1 MSRIPPVDPTSTAD
15 KARKLLAGVEKTLG
29 AIPNLYRVVAQS
41 PSALE
46 GVLGLT
52 GALARG
58 RLGPRLREQIALAVA
73 EANSCEYCLAAHSYI
88 GKRAGLSDEETL
100 ESRQGRSSEEK
111 TAALLELA
119 LELVA
124 ARGRLAESVVNGYR
138 ARGLT
143 DPEIAE
149 VVAHVALNVFTNYF
163 NLTSGTEVDFP
174 AVPALEAVS

>member
-1 MSRIPPVDPTSTAD
+1 MQTIPAVSREDAGP
-15 KARKLLAGVEKTLG
+15 KARQL
-29 AIPNLYRVVAQS
+29 
-41 PSALE
+41 LE
-46 GVLGLT
+46 GVQKSLGVIPNMMATMAVSPAVLDGYLALNAALSRGTLT
-52 GALARG
+52 ARQ
-58 RLGPRLREQIALAVA
+58 REQIALAVA
-73 EANSCEYCLAAHSYI
+73 EANSCDYCLAAHSYI
-88 GKRAGLSDEETL
+88 GKRAGLSDEQTL

-174 AVPALEAVS
+174 AVPTLEAVS

>member
-1 MSRIPPVDPTSTAD
+1 MQTIPAVSRDDAGP
-15 KARKLLAGVEKTLG
+15 KARQL
-29 AIPNLYRVVAQS
+29 
-41 PSALE
+41 LE
-46 GVLGLT
+46 GVQKSLGVIPNMMATMAVSPTVLDGYLT
-52 GALARG
+52 LNAALSRGTLTARQ
-58 RLGPRLREQIALAVA
+58 REQIALAVA
-73 EANSCEYCLAAHSYI
+73 EANSCDYCLAAHSYI
-88 GKRAGLSDEETL
+88 GKRAGLSDEQTL

-174 AVPALEAVS
+174 AVPALETVS

>member
-1 MSRIPPVDPTSTAD
+1 MQTIAAVSREDAGP
-15 KARKLLAGVEKTLG
+15 KARQL
-29 AIPNLYRVVAQS
+29 
-41 PSALE
+41 LE
-46 GVLGLT
+46 GVQKSLGVVPNMMATMAVSPAVLDGYLAFNAALSRGTLT
-52 GALARG
+52 ARQ
-58 RLGPRLREQIALAVA
+58 REQIALAVA
-73 EANSCEYCLAAHSYI
+73 EANSCDYCLAAHSYI
-88 GKRAGLSDEETL
+88 GKGAGLSDEQTL

-174 AVPALEAVS
+174 AVPALETVS